1 MTTTTTSFTAHDIER
16 IERVALADQSST
28 ARIVR
33 KAALAGL
40 LELEREVLGEQFVG
54 GFKTA
59 PAEVVA

>member
-1 MTTTTTSFTAHDIER
+1 MTTTTTSFTNYDMER

-54 GFKTA
+54 GFKTEA
-59 PAEVVA
+59 AEVVA